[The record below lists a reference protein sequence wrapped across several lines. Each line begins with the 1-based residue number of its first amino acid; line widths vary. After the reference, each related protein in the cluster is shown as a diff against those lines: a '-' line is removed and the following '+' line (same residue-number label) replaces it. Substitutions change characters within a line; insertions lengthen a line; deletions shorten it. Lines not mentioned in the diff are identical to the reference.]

1 MHIFPYAG
9 LSLYCVLGSPE
20 GEVLCEE
27 KSEILALATLTSAGE
42 EELRRMAVVCRVWR
56 IHVSVSGPLFMQC
69 KEDGDGRIQSSPWY
83 QQKSKNSTWE
93 LGKALWAAK
102 LPGLCSV
109 F

>member
-42 EELRRMAVVCRVWR
+42 EELRRMAVVCRV
-56 IHVSVSGPLFMQC
+56 
-69 KEDGDGRIQSSPWY
+69 
-83 QQKSKNSTWE
+83 
-93 LGKALWAAK
+93 
-102 LPGLCSV
+102 
-109 F
+109 